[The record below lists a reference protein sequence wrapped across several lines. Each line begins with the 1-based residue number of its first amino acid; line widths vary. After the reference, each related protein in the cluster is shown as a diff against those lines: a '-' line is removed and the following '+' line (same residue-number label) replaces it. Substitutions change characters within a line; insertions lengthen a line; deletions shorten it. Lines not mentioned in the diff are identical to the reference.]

1 MHIRE
6 IPFLRLFVPLCA
18 GVIAGEMLPRFAV
31 AAGITALCA
40 FAVMTLRLSR
50 KEYSSDTLFGALLAV
65 FIFSAGYLLRL
76 NDLSRCSHLA
86 ETRQAITVRLS
97 EYPRKKN
104 ASYSFRAAIISVAG
118 SDVPHGNPKQKA
130 TTVPRS
136 NPVSGSNPVP
146 RGSVLLYFISDTL
159 PSRWQPGDQLQ
170 LLLTPRMISN
180 SGNPCEFN
188 YRRFMEG
195 RGIRYTGFFRARDIA
210 GHMPA
215 ARLTVRERSHRT
227 AHALTALF
235 ARAGLSDEGLGV
247 IAALTLGDRDM
258 LDREQLEAFA
268 RSGVM
273 HIMAV
278 SGLHVGMISMALSW
292 MLFFLRGR
300 LKPLKAVITVPLL
313 WGFAFITGLSPS
325 VLRATI
331 MFTFL
336 QAGTLTRRPASS
348 MNSLLASAFIMTAAR
363 PAVLFEAGFQ
373 LSYLA
378 VGFILLFYSRFSG
391 LIRPRN
397 RILRY
402 VWQVTALSLVAQAGT
417 MALTVRLFNIFPLLF
432 PLSNILVVPI
442 TFLVLMLTM
451 LLIVASPVPFI
462 SSFTALLLDRLAGLM
477 LGITGTIGSA
487 DRAVLGNIGF
497 TGAEAVLLTLAMALL
512 LASLLRVY
520 SISVRPFI
528 MAALLFAAC
537 NTYKISRE
545 SIKEGAVT
553 YNIRGTSLRAW
564 QHGRLLLVTPSD
576 GTVPAEVRKH
586 AAIRGL
592 KIEVIEPG
600 DISFD

>member
-1 MHIRE
+1 MHVRE

-18 GVIAGEMLPRFAV
+18 GVIVGELLPRFAV
-31 AAGITALCA
+31 AAGITALAA
-40 FAVMTLRLSR
+40 FVMMTWRLSR
-50 KEYSSDTLFGALLAV
+50 KEFFSDTLFGLMLSL

-76 NDLSRCSHLA
+76 NDLRRCGHLEESRR
-86 ETRQAITVRLS
+86 TVTVRLS
-97 EYPRKKN
+97 EYPHKKN
-104 ASYSFRAAIISVAG
+104 ASFSFRAAIISVAG
-118 SDVPHGNPKQKA
+118 SDGITA
-130 TTVPRS
+130 
-136 NPVSGSNPVP
+136 P
-146 RGSVLLYFISDTL
+146 RGSLLLYFISDTL

-170 LLLTPRMISN
+170 LHLTPRMIRN

-188 YRRFMEG
+188 YRRYMEG

-215 ARLTVRERSHRT
+215 TRLTVRERSQRT
-227 AHALTALF
+227 AHALITLF
-235 ARAGLSDEGLGV
+235 AEAGLHDEGLGV
-247 IAALTLGDRDM
+247 VTALTLGDRDL
-258 LDREQLEAFA
+258 LDREHLEAFA

-300 LKPLKAVITVPLL
+300 LKPLRAVITVPLL
-313 WGFAFITGLSPS
+313 WVFAFITGLSPS

-336 QAGTLTRRPASS
+336 QAGTLTRRPPSS

-378 VGFILLFYSRFSG
+378 VAFIILFYSRFSG
-391 LIRPRN
+391 LVRPGN
-397 RILRY
+397 RVIRY

-442 TFLVLMLTM
+442 TFLVLMLVLM
-451 LLIVASPVPFI
+451 LIVTSPVPFL

-477 LGITGTIGSA
+477 LRITGTIGSV
-487 DRAVLGNIGF
+487 DRAVLGDIGF
-497 TGAEAVLLTLAMALL
+497 TAAETVLLTVAIALL
-512 LASLLRVY
+512 LTSLLRVY
-520 SISVRPFI
+520 RITLKPFI
-528 MAALLFAAC
+528 VAALLFAAC
-537 NTYKISRE
+537 NTFKISRE
-545 SIKEGAVT
+545 SNKEGPVT
-553 YNIRGTSLRAW
+553 YNIRGNELKAW
-564 QHGRLLLVTPSD
+564 QQGRMLIVTPSD
-576 GTVPAEVRKH
+576 GTLPAEVRKH

-600 DISFD
+600 

>member
-1 MHIRE
+1 MHVRE

-18 GVIAGEMLPRFAV
+18 GVIVGELLPRFAV
-31 AAGITALCA
+31 AAGITALAA
-40 FAVMTLRLSR
+40 FVVMTWRLSR
-50 KEYSSDTLFGALLAV
+50 KEFFSDTLFGLMLSL

-76 NDLSRCSHLA
+76 NDLRRCDHLEESRR
-86 ETRQAITVRLS
+86 TVTVRLS
-97 EYPRKKN
+97 EYPHKKN
-104 ASYSFRAAIISVAG
+104 ASFSFRAAIISVAG
-118 SDVPHGNPKQKA
+118 SDGITA
-130 TTVPRS
+130 
-136 NPVSGSNPVP
+136 P
-146 RGSVLLYFISDTL
+146 RGSLLLYFISDTL

-170 LLLTPRMISN
+170 LHLTPRMIRN

-188 YRRFMEG
+188 YRRYMEG

-215 ARLTVRERSHRT
+215 TRLTVRERSQRT
-227 AHALTALF
+227 AHALITLF
-235 ARAGLSDEGLGV
+235 AEAGLHDEGLGV
-247 IAALTLGDRDM
+247 VTALTLGDRDL
-258 LDREQLEAFA
+258 LDREHLEAFA

-300 LKPLKAVITVPLL
+300 LKPLRAVITVPLL
-313 WGFAFITGLSPS
+313 WVFAFITGLSPS

-336 QAGTLTRRPASS
+336 QAGTLTRRPPSS

-378 VGFILLFYSRFSG
+378 VAFIILFYSRFSG
-391 LIRPRN
+391 LVRPGN
-397 RILRY
+397 RVIRY

-442 TFLVLMLTM
+442 TFLVLMLVLM
-451 LLIVASPVPFI
+451 LIVTSPVPFL

-477 LGITGTIGSA
+477 LRITGTIGSV
-487 DRAVLGNIGF
+487 DRAVLGDIGF
-497 TGAEAVLLTLAMALL
+497 TAAETVLLTVAIALL
-512 LASLLRVY
+512 LTSLLRVY
-520 SISVRPFI
+520 RITLKPFI
-528 MAALLFAAC
+528 VAALLFAAC
-537 NTYKISRE
+537 NTFKISRE
-545 SIKEGAVT
+545 SNKEGPVT
-553 YNIRGTSLRAW
+553 YNIRGNELKAW
-564 QHGRLLLVTPSD
+564 QQGRMLIVTPSD
-576 GTVPAEVRKH
+576 GTLPAEVRKH

-600 DISFD
+600 

>member
-1 MHIRE
+1 VHVRE

-18 GVIAGEMLPRFAV
+18 GVIVGELLPRFAV
-31 AAGITALCA
+31 AAGITALAA
-40 FAVMTLRLSR
+40 FVVMTWRLSR
-50 KEYSSDTLFGALLAV
+50 KEFFSDTLFGLMLSL

-76 NDLSRCSHLA
+76 NDLRRCDHLEESRR
-86 ETRQAITVRLS
+86 TVTVRLS
-97 EYPRKKN
+97 EYPHKKN
-104 ASYSFRAAIISVAG
+104 ASFSFRAAIISVAG
-118 SDVPHGNPKQKA
+118 SDGITA
-130 TTVPRS
+130 
-136 NPVSGSNPVP
+136 P
-146 RGSVLLYFISDTL
+146 RGSLLLYFISDTL

-170 LLLTPRMISN
+170 LHLTPRMIRN

-188 YRRFMEG
+188 YRRYMEG

-215 ARLTVRERSHRT
+215 TRLTVRERSQRT
-227 AHALTALF
+227 AHALITLF
-235 ARAGLSDEGLGV
+235 AEAGLHDEGLGV
-247 IAALTLGDRDM
+247 VTALTLGDRDL
-258 LDREQLEAFA
+258 LDREHLEAFA

-300 LKPLKAVITVPLL
+300 LKPLRAVITVPLL
-313 WGFAFITGLSPS
+313 WVFAFITGLSPS

-336 QAGTLTRRPASS
+336 QAGTLTRRPPSS

-378 VGFILLFYSRFSG
+378 VAFIILFYSRFSG
-391 LIRPRN
+391 LVRPGN
-397 RILRY
+397 RVIRY

-442 TFLVLMLTM
+442 TFLVLMLVLM
-451 LLIVASPVPFI
+451 LIVTSPVPFL

-477 LGITGTIGSA
+477 LRITGTIGSV
-487 DRAVLGNIGF
+487 DRAVLGDIGF
-497 TGAEAVLLTLAMALL
+497 TAAETVLLTVAIALL
-512 LASLLRVY
+512 LTSLLRVY
-520 SISVRPFI
+520 RITLKPFI
-528 MAALLFAAC
+528 VAALLFAAC
-537 NTYKISRE
+537 NTFKISRE
-545 SIKEGAVT
+545 SNKEGPVT
-553 YNIRGTSLRAW
+553 YNIRGNELKAW
-564 QHGRLLLVTPSD
+564 QQGRMLIVTPSD
-576 GTVPAEVRKH
+576 GTLPAEVRKH

-600 DISFD
+600 

>member
-1 MHIRE
+1 MHVRE

-18 GVIAGEMLPRFAV
+18 GVIVGELLPRFAV
-31 AAGITALCA
+31 AAGITALAA
-40 FAVMTLRLSR
+40 FVVMTWRLSR
-50 KEYSSDTLFGALLAV
+50 KEFFSDTLFGLMLSL

-76 NDLSRCSHLA
+76 NDLRRCDHLEESRR
-86 ETRQAITVRLS
+86 TVTVRLS
-97 EYPRKKN
+97 EYPHKKN
-104 ASYSFRAAIISVAG
+104 ASFSFRAAIISVAG
-118 SDVPHGNPKQKA
+118 SDGITA
-130 TTVPRS
+130 
-136 NPVSGSNPVP
+136 P
-146 RGSVLLYFISDTL
+146 RGSLLLYFISDTL

-170 LLLTPRMISN
+170 LHLTPRMIRN

-188 YRRFMEG
+188 YRRYMEG

-215 ARLTVRERSHRT
+215 TRLTVRERSQRT
-227 AHALTALF
+227 AHALITLF
-235 ARAGLSDEGLGV
+235 AEAGLHDEGLGV
-247 IAALTLGDRDM
+247 VTALTLGDRDL
-258 LDREQLEAFA
+258 LDREHLEAFA

-300 LKPLKAVITVPLL
+300 LKPLRAVITVPLL
-313 WGFAFITGLSPS
+313 WVFAFITGLSPS

-336 QAGTLTRRPASS
+336 QAGTLTRRPPSS

-378 VGFILLFYSRFSG
+378 VAFIILFYSRFSG
-391 LIRPRN
+391 LVRPGN
-397 RILRY
+397 RVIRY

-442 TFLVLMLTM
+442 TFLVLMLVLM
-451 LLIVASPVPFI
+451 LIVTSPVPFL

-477 LGITGTIGSA
+477 LRITGTIGSV
-487 DRAVLGNIGF
+487 DRAVLGDIGF
-497 TGAEAVLLTLAMALL
+497 TAAETVLLTVSIALL
-512 LASLLRVY
+512 LTSLLRVY
-520 SISVRPFI
+520 RITLKPFI
-528 MAALLFAAC
+528 VAALLFAAC
-537 NTYKISRE
+537 NTFKISRE
-545 SIKEGAVT
+545 SNKEGPVT
-553 YNIRGTSLRAW
+553 YNIRGNELKAW
-564 QHGRLLLVTPSD
+564 QQGRMLIVTPSD
-576 GTVPAEVRKH
+576 GTLPAEVRKH

-600 DISFD
+600 

>member
-1 MHIRE
+1 MHVRE

-18 GVIAGEMLPRFAV
+18 GVIVGELLPRFAV
-31 AAGITALCA
+31 AAGITALAA
-40 FAVMTLRLSR
+40 FVVMTWRLSR
-50 KEYSSDTLFGALLAV
+50 KEFFSDTLFGLMLSL

-76 NDLSRCSHLA
+76 NDLRRCDHLEESRR
-86 ETRQAITVRLS
+86 TVTVRLS
-97 EYPRKKN
+97 EYPHKKN
-104 ASYSFRAAIISVAG
+104 ASFSFRAAIISVAG
-118 SDVPHGNPKQKA
+118 SDGITA
-130 TTVPRS
+130 
-136 NPVSGSNPVP
+136 P
-146 RGSVLLYFISDTL
+146 RGSILLYFISDTL

-170 LLLTPRMISN
+170 LHLTPRMIRN

-188 YRRFMEG
+188 YSRYMEG

-215 ARLTVRERSHRT
+215 TRLTVRERSQRT
-227 AHALTALF
+227 AHALITLF
-235 ARAGLSDEGLGV
+235 AEAGLHDEGLGV
-247 IAALTLGDRDM
+247 VTALTLGDRDL
-258 LDREQLEAFA
+258 LDREHLEAFA

-300 LKPLKAVITVPLL
+300 LKPLRAVITVPLL
-313 WGFAFITGLSPS
+313 WVFAFITGLSPS

-336 QAGTLTRRPASS
+336 QAGTLTRRPPSS

-378 VGFILLFYSRFSG
+378 VAFIILFYSRFSG
-391 LIRPRN
+391 LVRPGN
-397 RILRY
+397 RVIRY

-442 TFLVLMLTM
+442 TFLVLMLTLM
-451 LLIVASPVPFI
+451 LIVTSPVPFL

-477 LGITGTIGSA
+477 LRITGSIGSV
-487 DRAVLGNIGF
+487 DRAVLGDIGF
-497 TGAEAVLLTLAMALL
+497 TAAETVLLTVAIALL
-512 LASLLRVY
+512 LTSLLRVY
-520 SISVRPFI
+520 RITLKPFI
-528 MAALLFAAC
+528 VAALLFAAC
-537 NTYKISRE
+537 NTFKISRE
-545 SIKEGAVT
+545 SNKEGPVT
-553 YNIRGTSLRAW
+553 YNIRGNELKAW
-564 QHGRLLLVTPSD
+564 QQGRLLIVTPSD
-576 GTVPAEVRKH
+576 GTLPAEVRKH

-600 DISFD
+600 

>member
-1 MHIRE
+1 VHVRE

-18 GVIAGEMLPRFAV
+18 GVIVGELLPRFAV
-31 AAGITALCA
+31 AAGITALTA
-40 FAVMTLRLSR
+40 FVVMTWRLSR
-50 KEYSSDTLFGALLAV
+50 KEFFSDTLFGLMLSL
-65 FIFSAGYLLRL
+65 FIFSAGYLLRH
-76 NDLSRCSHLA
+76 NDLRRCGHLA
-86 ETRQAITVRLS
+86 ETRQSVTVRLS
-97 EYPRKKN
+97 EYPHKKN
-104 ASYSFRAAIISVAG
+104 ASYSFRAVIISVAG
-118 SDVPHGNPKQKA
+118 SDGLTA
-130 TTVPRS
+130 
-136 NPVSGSNPVP
+136 P
-146 RGSVLLYFISDTL
+146 RGSLLLYFISDTL
-159 PSRWQPGDQLQ
+159 PSRWHPGDQLQ
-170 LLLTPRMISN
+170 LHLTPRMIRN

-188 YRRFMEG
+188 YRRYMEG

-215 ARLTVRERSHRT
+215 ARLTVRERSQRT
-227 AHALTALF
+227 AHALITLF
-235 ARAGLSDEGLGV
+235 AEAGLRDEGLGV
-247 IAALTLGDRDM
+247 VTALTLGDREL
-258 LDREQLEAFA
+258 LDREHLEAFA

-313 WGFAFITGLSPS
+313 WVFAFITGLSPS

-378 VGFILLFYSRFSG
+378 VAFIILFYNRFSG
-391 LIRPRN
+391 LVRPGNRVIRY
-397 RILRY
+397 I
-402 VWQVTALSLVAQAGT
+402 WQVTALSLVAQAGT

-442 TFLVLMLTM
+442 TFLVLMLTL
-451 LLIVASPVPFI
+451 LLIVTSPIPFL

-477 LGITGTIGSA
+477 LRITGTIGSV
-487 DRAVLGNIGF
+487 DRAVLGDIGF
-497 TGAEAVLLTLAMALL
+497 TAAETVLLTVAIALL
-512 LASLLRVY
+512 LTSLLRVY
-520 SISVRPFI
+520 RITIKPFI
-528 MAALLFAAC
+528 VAALLFAAC
-537 NTYKISRE
+537 NTFKISRE
-545 SIKEGAVT
+545 SNKEGAVT
-553 YNIRGTSLRAW
+553 YNIRGGELKAW
-564 QHGRLLLVTPSD
+564 QQGRLLIVTPSD
-576 GTVPAEVRKH
+576 GTLPAEVRRH

-600 DISFD
+600 

>member
-1 MHIRE
+1 MHVRE

-18 GVIAGEMLPRFAV
+18 GVIVGELLPRFAV
-31 AAGITALCA
+31 AAGITALAA
-40 FAVMTLRLSR
+40 FVMMTWRLSR
-50 KEYSSDTLFGALLAV
+50 KEFFSDTLFGLMLSL

-76 NDLSRCSHLA
+76 NDLRRCGHLEESRR
-86 ETRQAITVRLS
+86 TVTVRLS
-97 EYPRKKN
+97 EYPHKKN
-104 ASYSFRAAIISVAG
+104 ASFSFRAAIISVAG
-118 SDVPHGNPKQKA
+118 SDGITA
-130 TTVPRS
+130 
-136 NPVSGSNPVP
+136 P
-146 RGSVLLYFISDTL
+146 RGSLLLYFISDTL

-170 LLLTPRMISN
+170 LHLTPRRIRN

-188 YRRFMEG
+188 YSRYMEG

-215 ARLTVRERSHRT
+215 TRLTVRERSQRT
-227 AHALTALF
+227 AHALITLF
-235 ARAGLSDEGLGV
+235 AEAGLHDEGLGV
-247 IAALTLGDRDM
+247 VTALTLGDRDL
-258 LDREQLEAFA
+258 LDREHLEAFA

-300 LKPLKAVITVPLL
+300 LKPLRAVITVPLL
-313 WGFAFITGLSPS
+313 WVFAFITGLSPS

-336 QAGTLTRRPASS
+336 QAGTLTRRPPSS

-378 VGFILLFYSRFSG
+378 VAFIILFYSRFSG
-391 LIRPRN
+391 LVRPGN
-397 RILRY
+397 RVIRY

-442 TFLVLMLTM
+442 TFLVLMLVLM
-451 LLIVASPVPFI
+451 LIVTSPVPFL

-477 LGITGTIGSA
+477 LRITGTIGSV
-487 DRAVLGNIGF
+487 DRAVLGDIGF
-497 TGAEAVLLTLAMALL
+497 TAAETVLLTVSIALL
-512 LASLLRVY
+512 LTSLLRVY
-520 SISVRPFI
+520 RITLKPFI
-528 MAALLFAAC
+528 VAALLFAAC
-537 NTYKISRE
+537 NTFKISRE
-545 SIKEGAVT
+545 SNKEGPVT
-553 YNIRGTSLRAW
+553 YNIRGNELKAW
-564 QHGRLLLVTPSD
+564 QQGRMLIVTPSD
-576 GTVPAEVRKH
+576 GTLPAEVRKH

-600 DISFD
+600 

>member
-1 MHIRE
+1 VHVRE

-18 GVIAGEMLPRFAV
+18 GVIVGELLPRFAV
-31 AAGITALCA
+31 AAGITALAA
-40 FAVMTLRLSR
+40 FVMMTWRLSR
-50 KEYSSDTLFGALLAV
+50 KEFFSDTLFGLMLSL

-76 NDLSRCSHLA
+76 NDLRRCDHLEESRR
-86 ETRQAITVRLS
+86 TVTVRLS
-97 EYPRKKN
+97 EYPHKKN
-104 ASYSFRAAIISVAG
+104 ASFSFRAAIISVAG
-118 SDVPHGNPKQKA
+118 SDGITA
-130 TTVPRS
+130 
-136 NPVSGSNPVP
+136 P
-146 RGSVLLYFISDTL
+146 RGSLLLYFISDTL

-170 LLLTPRMISN
+170 LHLTPRMIRN

-188 YRRFMEG
+188 YRRYMEG

-215 ARLTVRERSHRT
+215 TRLTVRERSQRT
-227 AHALTALF
+227 AHALITLF
-235 ARAGLSDEGLGV
+235 AEAGLHDEGLGV
-247 IAALTLGDRDM
+247 VTALTLGDRDL
-258 LDREQLEAFA
+258 LDREHLEAFA

-300 LKPLKAVITVPLL
+300 LKPLRAVITVPLL
-313 WGFAFITGLSPS
+313 WVFAFITGLSPS

-336 QAGTLTRRPASS
+336 QAGTLTRRPPSS

-378 VGFILLFYSRFSG
+378 VAFIILFYSRFSG
-391 LIRPRN
+391 LVRPGN
-397 RILRY
+397 RVIRY

-442 TFLVLMLTM
+442 TFLVLMLVLM
-451 LLIVASPVPFI
+451 LIVTSPVPFL

-477 LGITGTIGSA
+477 LRITGTIGSV
-487 DRAVLGNIGF
+487 DRAVLGDIGF
-497 TGAEAVLLTLAMALL
+497 TAAETVLLTVAIALL
-512 LASLLRVY
+512 LTSLLRVY
-520 SISVRPFI
+520 RITLKPFI
-528 MAALLFAAC
+528 VAALLFAAC
-537 NTYKISRE
+537 NTFKISRE
-545 SIKEGAVT
+545 SNKEGPVT
-553 YNIRGTSLRAW
+553 YNIRGNELKAW
-564 QHGRLLLVTPSD
+564 QQGRMLIVTPSD
-576 GTVPAEVRKH
+576 GTLPAEVRKH

-600 DISFD
+600 